1 MNTSVD
7 NYISAID
14 IHCPTKESKK
24 NVHDPFVTVTSQC
37 LHFQNSTNYKVLNYS
52 E

>member
-37 LHFQNSTNYKVLNYS
+37 LHFKILQTIKVLNDS